1 MVVDQ
6 LSLTFSAL
14 ADPTRRAILARLTS
28 GQTSVTELAAPHAM
42 SLPAISK
49 HLRVLE
55 RSGLIT
61 RSREAQLRPCKLKAE
76 PMKAAVDWL
85 ERYRQHWEERLDRL
99 EDYLKEL
106 QRQPTPAPKKA
117 KPHGR
122 RKKSAR

>member
-1 MVVDQ
+1 MVADQ

-28 GQTSVTELAAPHAM
+28 GQTSVTELAAPHDM

-55 RSGLIT
+55 RCGLIT
-61 RSREAQLRPCKLKAE
+61 RSREAQVRPCRLKAE

-85 ERYRQHWEERLDRL
+85 ERYRQHWEARLDRL
-99 EDYLKEL
+99 EDYLKVL
-106 QRQPTPAPKKA
+106 QTKPTTLKGKT
-117 KPHGR
+117 HGR
-122 RKKSAR
+122 RKKSSR

>member
-1 MVVDQ
+1 MVADQ

-55 RSGLIT
+55 HSGLIT
-61 RSREAQLRPCKLKAE
+61 RSREGQVRPCQLKAA
-76 PMKAAVDWL
+76 PMKQAVDWL

-106 QRQPTPAPKKA
+106 QSQPAKKIPKT
-117 KPHGR
+117 HGR
-122 RKKSAR
+122 RKKIAR

>member
-1 MVVDQ
+1 MVADQ

-14 ADPTRRAILARLTS
+14 ADPTRRAILARLTA

-55 RSGLIT
+55 RCGLIT
-61 RSREAQLRPCKLKAE
+61 RSREAQVRPCRLQAE

-106 QRQPTPAPKKA
+106 QAQPSAPKGKT
-117 KPHGR
+117 HGR
-122 RKKSAR
+122 RKKPSR

>member
-55 RSGLIT
+55 HSGLIT
-61 RSREAQLRPCKLKAE
+61 RSRAGQVRPCQLKAE

-99 EDYLKEL
+99 EDYLQEL
-106 QRQPTPAPKKA
+106 QSQPPPHKA

-122 RKKSAR
+122 RKKPSR